1 MFSSNSHGKERMR
14 IKTKTTIVCLQSVSS
29 RRQNAFSLVTTHL
42 VLSNAALIH
51 SEVRCPELRRK
62 PCVFGDRM
70 ERFSVSENIS
80 NTAQKMREGKQ
91 MPLEDFMP
99 LLPTKANSTWKSI
112 PISAEPY
119 NMCSGFFYGSTA
131 VFNRLFHDSEG
142 LFLKGLFF
150 QGDNYFLWPSEFLDE
165 DSFQVGEW

>member
-14 IKTKTTIVCLQSVSS
+14 IKTKTTI
-29 RRQNAFSLVTTHL
+29 QNAFSLVTTHL

-119 NMCSGFFYGSTA
+119 NTCSGFFYGSTA
-131 VFNRLFHDSEG
+131 VFNRLFRGSKG